1 MIIAGEGGGAVPGH
15 RAYKMTPVNKKS
27 PIWEYYEI
35 CSENNKLAQCLLCSI
50 KISRGGEGKKATTT
64 SLKNH
69 LKTKHADQYAA
80 LINVPSTNGS
90 NTGGTSTSTDS
101 KMPAVPG
108 TSRSKERQLTLKETS
123 ERKLLWDINDPKSI
137 KYHYLI
143 GEMIALDNEPLSLVE
158 RVGFQRLMAN
168 ALPHYKVPGR
178 TYMTEKIVPD
188 IYNRI
193 CAKIEASISQ
203 AAALSV
209 TSDIW
214 TCHHN
219 NESFLSF
226 TAHWISPEFI
236 LEHGVLA
243 MKSFPGSHS
252 GINIAKELNAI
263 TERWNI
269 PQSKI
274 HLLVHDSGSNM
285 IKGVRDAGYDSGR
298 CFIHSLQRAIEES
311 LKSQP
316 EVQQMIAA
324 ARRIVIHFNHSGL
337 AEQKLKSI
345 QQELNLPNHQLVQ
358 DVSTRWNSTYYLME
372 RLLEQ
377 KRAVSLYITD
387 HETLINLTHAQWE
400 LLEQCIKLLKPFE
413 EITKITSSGISCISE
428 VIPHAVT
435 LLKYLGKAET
445 AEKVPNLVSMRSSL
459 QAELER
465 RFSFDEK
472 KQISAERARQKILLE
487 ALKISCDES
496 SSTDDDSSPLR
507 KKRNLNEN
515 DKTIEIHD
523 SFWNCF
529 EEVATDNMRNAND
542 EEDVEKNAVAN
553 ELDLYLKTVRLDR
566 KADPYKWWLANEK
579 QYPNLSKFAKVYL
592 SSPGSSV
599 YSERLFSEAGNIY
612 DEKRNRLLPKNA
624 EKLVFYPSQLTIDQF

>member
-1 MIIAGEGGGAVPGH
+1 MIDKG
-15 RAYKMTPVNKKS
+15 NKITYLIIINFS
-27 PIWEYYEI
+27 FF
-35 CSENNKLAQCLLCSI
+35 LFTA
-50 KISRGGEGKKATTT
+50 TT

-80 LINVPSTNGS
+80 LINIPSTSGS
-90 NTGGTSTSTDS
+90 NMGGTSTSTDA
-101 KMPAVPG
+101 KMPAEPG
-108 TSRSKERQLTLKETS
+108 TSRSKDRQLTLKETS

-214 TCHHN
+214 TCQHN

-269 PQSKI
+269 PQSKL

-298 CFIHSLQRAIEES
+298 CFIHSLQRAIDQS
-311 LKSQP
+311 LQSQP

-324 ARRIVIHFNHSGL
+324 ARRIVTHFNHSGL

-345 QQELNLPNHQLVQ
+345 QEELNLPNHQLVQ

-377 KRAVSLYITD
+377 KRVVSLYITD

-428 VIPHAVT
+428 VIPHSVT
-435 LLKYLGKAET
+435 LLKYLGKVET
-445 AEKVPNLVSMRSSL
+445 AEKVPNLVTMRSSL

-465 RFSFDEK
+465 RFSFDDK
-472 KQISAERARQKILLE
+472 NKYLIATFLDPRFKSFLGLVQTERAKQKILLE
-487 ALKISCDES
+487 ALKKSCDEP
-496 SSTDDDSSPLR
+496 SSTDDDSSPAR

-515 DKTIEIHD
+515 DKTVENVEIHD

-542 EEDVEKNAVAN
+542 VEDVEKNAVAN
-553 ELDLYLKTVRLDR
+553 ELDFYLKTVRLDR
-566 KADPYKWWLANEK
+566 KADPYKWWSANEK

-599 YSERLFSEAGNIY
+599 YSERLFSEAGNVY

-624 EKLVFYPSQLTIDQF
+624 EKLVFIHHNLPLINFNY

>member
-1 MIIAGEGGGAVPGH
+1 MYFILVFFIFTA
-15 RAYKMTPVNKKS
+15 
-27 PIWEYYEI
+27 
-35 CSENNKLAQCLLCSI
+35 
-50 KISRGGEGKKATTT
+50 TT

-69 LKTKHADQYAA
+69 LRTKHAKQYAT
-80 LINVPSTNGS
+80 LTDVSSTSDS
-90 NTGGTSTSTDS
+90 NKGGTSTSTDS
-101 KMPAVPG
+101 KIPAVPG
-108 TSRSKERQLTLKETS
+108 TSRSRDRQLTLKETS

-158 RVGFQRLMAN
+158 RVGFQRLMAT
-168 ALPHYKVPGR
+168 AVPHYRVPGR
-178 TYMTEKIVPD
+178 TYMTEKVVPD

-193 CAKIEASISQ
+193 WSKIEASISQ
-203 AAALSV
+203 ATAVSV

-214 TCHHN
+214 TCQHN
-219 NESFLSF
+219 NESFVSF
-226 TAHWISPEFI
+226 SAHWISPEFI

-243 MKSFPGSHS
+243 MKPFPGSHS
-252 GINIAKELNAI
+252 GTNIAKELNAI
-263 TERWNI
+263 TEKWNI
-269 PQSKI
+269 PKSKI
-274 HLLVHDSGSNM
+274 HLLVHDSGANM

-298 CFIHSLQRAIEES
+298 CFVHSLQRAIEES

-316 EVQQMIAA
+316 EVLQIVAA
-324 ARRIVIHFNHSGL
+324 ARRIVTHFNHSGL

-345 QQELNLPNHQLVQ
+345 QEELNLPNHQLVQ

-387 HETLINLTHAQWE
+387 HETLNNLTHAQWE
-400 LLEQCIKLLKPFE
+400 LMEQCIKLLKPFE
-413 EITKITSSGISCISE
+413 EITKITSSGISCVSE

-445 AEKVPNLVSMRSSL
+445 AERVPNLVIMRSSL
-459 QAELER
+459 QAELEK
-465 RFSFDEK
+465 RFNFDENYK
-472 KQISAERARQKILLE
+472 YLVATFLDPRFKTSFLGLVQAERARQKILLE
-487 ALKISCDES
+487 ALKLSCNDES

-507 KKRNLNEN
+507 KRRNLNEN
-515 DKTIEIHD
+515 DMTIETHD

-529 EEVATDNMRNAND
+529 EEVATDNMRNSNND
-542 EEDVEKNAVAN
+542 EENVEKITVAN
-553 ELDLYLKTVRLDR
+553 EIDFYLKTIRLDR
-566 KADPYKWWLANEK
+566 KADPYKWWSANET

-599 YSERLFSEAGNIY
+599 YSERLFSEAGIIY
-612 DEKRNRLLPKNA
+612 DEKRNRLLPSNA
-624 EKLVFYPSQLTIDQF
+624 EKLVFIHHNLPLINFTY